1 MLITISKIHSP
12 HRNCHQRFFIMALR
26 GISQTFCARA
36 LKSTTSTAWK
46 ARAQRS
52 VGYAFFSTKYTPQH
66 EYVTLNGKE
75 GTIGIT
81 DFAQNSLGDVVYVD
95 LPAVGDK
102 LAKGDA
108 FGAVESVKAASD
120 VYAPASGTVTAVNED
135 LAESPNLV
143 NDEAMTGGW
152 FIKLEL
158 DDVKDLD
165 DLLDEAA
172 YKELC
177 ENEEH

>member
-1 MLITISKIHSP
+1 MT
-12 HRNCHQRFFIMALR
+12 LR
-26 GISQTFCARA
+26 ARA
-36 LKSTTSTAWK
+36 LKAATHASCRATSQPA
-46 ARAQRS
+46 AS
-52 VGYAFFSTKYTPQH
+52 FAFFSTKYTPQH

-120 VYAPASGTVTAVNED
+120 VYTPASGTVTAVNEK
-135 LAESPNLV
+135 LEESPNLV
-143 NDEAMTGGW
+143 NDKAMTDGW

-172 YKELC
+172 YKEHC

>member
-1 MLITISKIHSP
+1 
-12 HRNCHQRFFIMALR
+12 MALR
-26 GISQTFCARA
+26 VFSQSLRARA
-36 LKSTTSTAWK
+36 FKSVTPAAWRATSQCPAGL
-46 ARAQRS
+46 AC
-52 VGYAFFSTKYTPQH
+52 FSTKYTPQH
-66 EYVTLNGKE
+66 EYVTINGKE

-95 LPAVGDK
+95 LPEVGDK
-102 LAKGDA
+102 LKKGDA

-120 VYAPASGTVTAVNED
+120 VYAPATGTVTAINEN
-135 LAESPNLV
+135 LADEPNLV

-158 DDVKDLD
+158 DDVSDVD

-172 YKELC
+172 YKEHC
-177 ENEEH
+177 EMEEH

>member
-1 MLITISKIHSP
+1 
-12 HRNCHQRFFIMALR
+12 MALR
-26 GISQTFCARA
+26 VLSQTLRARA
-36 LKSTTSTAWK
+36 LQSATPAAW
-46 ARAQRS
+46 RAASQRPA
-52 VGYAFFSTKYTPQH
+52 GLACFSTKYTPQH

-95 LPAVGDK
+95 LPSVGDK
-102 LAKGDA
+102 FQKGDA

-120 VYAPASGTVTAVNED
+120 VYTPASGTITAVNED

-158 DDVKDLD
+158 DDASDLD

-172 YKELC
+172 YKEHC

>member
-1 MLITISKIHSP
+1 
-12 HRNCHQRFFIMALR
+12 MALR
-26 GISQTFCARA
+26 VFSQTLLRPRA
-36 LKSTTSTAWK
+36 LKSVNSAAW
-46 ARAQRS
+46 RAASQRPR
-52 VGYAFFSTKYTPQH
+52 GLAFFSTKYTPQH
-66 EYVTLNGKE
+66 EYVTINGKE

-95 LPAVGDK
+95 LPAVGEK
-102 LAKGDA
+102 LKKGDA

-120 VYAPASGTVTAVNED
+120 VYAPTAGTVTAVNEN
-135 LAESPNLV
+135 LADEPNLV

-158 DDVKDLD
+158 DDVSDVD
-165 DLLDEAA
+165 DLMDEAA
-172 YKELC
+172 YKEHC

>member
-1 MLITISKIHSP
+1 
-12 HRNCHQRFFIMALR
+12 MALR
-26 GISQTFCARA
+26 VLSQTLRARA
-36 LKSTTSTAWK
+36 LKSATPAAWRATS
-46 ARAQRS
+46 QRPA
-52 VGYAFFSTKYTPQH
+52 GLAFFSTKYTSQH
-66 EYVTLNGKE
+66 EYVTLNGEE

-95 LPAVGDK
+95 LPSVGDK
-102 LAKGDA
+102 FAKGDA

-120 VYAPASGTVTAVNED
+120 VYTPAAGTVTAVNED

-158 DDVKDLD
+158 DDVSDLD

-172 YKELC
+172 YKAHC

>member
-1 MLITISKIHSP
+1 
-12 HRNCHQRFFIMALR
+12 MALR
-26 GISQTFCARA
+26 ILSQTR
-36 LKSTTSTAWK
+36 TITSAASVAWRV
-46 ARAQRS
+46 AGQS
-52 VGYAFFSTKYTPQH
+52 PLGLAFFSTKYTPQH
-66 EYVTLNGKE
+66 EYVTINGKE

-95 LPAVGDK
+95 LPSVGDK
-102 LAKGDA
+102 FKKGDA

-120 VYAPASGTVTAVNED
+120 VYTPASGTVTAVNEN
-135 LAESPNLV
+135 LATEPNLV

-158 DDVKDLD
+158 DDVTDVD